1 MQKTFTK
8 HRNKTFTYRKPL
20 LNTETRRSCVENI
33 HWTQKQD
40 LHTKKTFTEHRKK
53 TFICRVHSLST
64 ETTPSQVDTEIIISH
79 VEQKNKQAHTTEA
92 MSNMDPSKN
101 LE

>member
-1 MQKTFTK
+1 M
-8 HRNKTFTYRKPL
+8 
-20 LNTETRRSCVENI
+20 NTE
-33 HWTQKQD
+33 
-40 LHTKKTFTEHRKK
+40 KK

-64 ETTPSQVDTEIIISH
+64 ETRPSQVDTEIIISH
-79 VEQKNKQAHTTEA
+79 VEQKNKEAQKTEA